1 METKFEP
8 EKMKNWLLL
17 ALVSWHFSA
26 NAQIQFYSFQEVLRY
41 ADVRAIAIQS
51 ATIGEQV
58 ALAEKK
64 ETRSYLLPSINM
76 PLGYNDNITILSTL
90 VPEQMFNPAA
100 PEGSYEKL
108 TFGTKFMYSAG
119 IQAQWDILNFQKIF
133 AVQTANI
140 GVEQSK
146 INTEVNR
153 YKTYHQLASTYY
165 SILLTQESIRI
176 YEENVQ
182 VAESIFDHAQEKYQQ
197 GIISEVELNQA
208 EIKKLQNQSSLTLAK
223 NNLDQFY
230 IQLQSQLNTTERV
243 TITDA
248 PENFI
253 LENTAVQTTHPEV
266 TWQEAEVIK
275 QESIL
280 KQTKAS
286 RIPSVS
292 LVYQINQNWAT
303 DDFMD
308 FSNAI
313 ELPQQ
318 FFGVKISLSGLLS
331 GSTRPKIKQS
341 EETLKLQQLQLDN
354 LRLVKQKED
363 ELLQLQLKQAADQL
377 GETKQI
383 LSLQLE
389 NDVHAAHHYQSG
401 MMSLD
406 QRLDQYDDLLAVQDN
421 YLQRLAAYTLA
432 QYKIYIRQVD
442 FQPE

>member
-1 METKFEP
+1 
-8 EKMKNWLLL
+8 MKNWLLL
-17 ALVSWHFSA
+17 AMTLWYFSA
-26 NAQIQFYSFQEVLRY
+26 NAQIQFHSFQEVLRY

-51 ATIGEQV
+51 AAIGEQIAV
-58 ALAEKK
+58 AEKK
-64 ETRSYLLPSINM
+64 EIKSYLLPSVNIPM
-76 PLGYNDNITILSTL
+76 GFNDNITILSTL

-100 PEGSYEKL
+100 PEGSYEEL
-108 TFGTKFMYSAG
+108 TFGTKFMYSIG

-182 VAESIFDHAQEKYQQ
+182 VAESIFDHAQEKYQE
-197 GIISEVELNQA
+197 GILIEAELNRA
-208 EIKKLQNQSSLTLAK
+208 EIKKRQNQRTLSLAK

-243 TITDA
+243 TITDT
-248 PENFI
+248 PDNFV
-253 LENTAVQTTHPEV
+253 LENTAVQATHPEV
-266 TWQEAEVIK
+266 TWQETEVIK

-280 KQTKAS
+280 KQTKAL

-354 LRLVKQKED
+354 IRLVKQKED
-363 ELLQLQLKQAADQL
+363 ELLRSQLRQAADQL
-377 GETKQI
+377 EENKQI

-389 NDVHAAHHYQSG
+389 NDVHTAHLYQNG
-401 MMSLD
+401 LMSLD
-406 QRLDQYDDLLAVQDN
+406 QRLDKYDDLLAAQDS
-421 YLQRLAAYTLA
+421 YLQSLAAYTLA
-432 QYKIYIRQVD
+432 QYEIYIRQID
-442 FQPE
+442 FQPK